1 MITQLV
7 YTSSAAF
14 DPGSES
20 GRRHVADIIAA
31 ARMHNAANN
40 ISGFLIVGSDWFAQ
54 VLEGEAQGVTAL
66 FRQILSDR
74 RHIHVKLVET
84 RFVRER
90 LFADWTMGY
99 SHGPMLGTPLSAILQ
114 RSRLDAP
121 LDFPFDRIIR
131 HAQNQAEIVR
141 ISAGA

>member
-7 YTSSAAF
+7 YTSSASF
-14 DPGSES
+14 DPRSES
-20 GRRHVADIIAA
+20 GRMHVSDIIAT
-31 ARMHNAANN
+31 ARQHNGAND
-40 ISGFLIVGSDWFAQ
+40 ITGFLIVGSDWFAQ
-54 VLEGEAQGVTAL
+54 VLEGEAQAITSL
-66 FRQILSDR
+66 FRRILADR

-90 LFADWTMGY
+90 LFPDWAMGY

-114 RSRLDAP
+114 RSAFDSA

-131 HAQNQAEIVR
+131 HAQKQAEITR
-141 ISAGA
+141 LSTDS

>member
-1 MITQLV
+1 VITQLV

-14 DPGSES
+14 DPCSES
-20 GRRHVADIIAA
+20 GRMHVADIIAT

-90 LFADWTMGY
+90 LFADWAMGY

-131 HAQNQAEIVR
+131 HAQQQSEIVR
-141 ISAGA
+141 LSGER